1 MENELTVSEIISAD
15 LTKAITTL
23 TSQSKDKKII
33 ENYVKEYTNLDRT
46 IRDTQV
52 GNVQKDK
59 TIGTGNNQRLVKS
72 IRSPV
77 NYQKKIVTTSCAFE
91 VGEPVTLSTATIN
104 DLFNELLRL
113 WKSNRID
120 DKLQKAKTT
129 QKSQTECAIHFFI
142 APKATGTK
150 ATQPTGTNEKIDI
163 KSNVWTWKNG
173 LMSPYFDATNDM
185 KAFTWQF
192 VTKNAEGKDVNNTWI
207 FDETNV
213 YKISN
218 ASGTLALDDTQLHG
232 FDRIP
237 IVYMEQEFPEW
248 YDVEGLIDRYEVA
261 LSKLGVSN
269 DYSGHPILLTYGDLK
284 VLPEMNDDGKT
295 INFPIKFKDDDVNK
309 PYNGDA
315 KFLTNDNAPEAVKLE
330 MDTIR
335 ELLFSITQTPDI
347 SFEKM
352 KSIGA
357 ISGTALKLMFLDPM
371 IKAKM
376 NEGQNRTIVERII
389 NILISGITGAVNVT
403 SKAQTNELVVDVK
416 FNSILPSDTLENSTI
431 AANGFTSQSISRLE
445 RVKLLDLVTDVEA
458 EVLRLAEEFPE
469 VTTEIP
475 PTDPP
480 ATV

>member
-1 MENELTVSEIISAD
+1 MENELTVGELISAD
-15 LTKAITTL
+15 LTKAIATL

-52 GNVQKDK
+52 GKVQLDK
-59 TIGTGNNQRLVKS
+59 TVGVSPNTRIVKS
-72 IRSPV
+72 IKSPV

-91 VGEPVTLSTATIN
+91 VGEPVTLSTEPIN
-104 DLFNELLRL
+104 DLFNELLRV

-142 APKATGTK
+142 APKTGTK
-150 ATQPTGTNEKIDI
+150 ATQPAGTNEKIDI

-173 LMSPYFDATNDM
+173 LMSPYFDSNNDM

-192 VTKNAEGKDVNNTWI
+192 VTKNAEGKDINNIWI

-218 ASGTLALDDTQLHG
+218 GSGTLALDLTEVHG

-261 LSKLGVSN
+261 LGKLGDSN
-269 DYSGHPILLTYGDLK
+269 DYSGHPILLTYGDLNQ
-284 VLPEMNDDGKT
+284 LPEKNDDGKS
-295 INFPIKFKDDDVNK
+295 INFAIKFKEEAPDK
-309 PYNGDA
+309 PYHGDA
-315 KFLTNDNAPEAVKLE
+315 KFLTHDNAPEAVKLE

-403 SKAQTNELVVDVK
+403 SKAQTNELVVNVK

-431 AANGFTSQSISRLE
+431 ASNGFSSQSISRLE

-458 EVLRLAEEFPE
+458 EVQRLELEFPE
-469 VTTEIP
+469 SAAETTP
-475 PTDPP
+475 P
-480 ATV
+480 VV